1 MSYFTWLYSD
11 INDYTVVEHD
21 NSLGV
26 GWNRNIGTPAQ
37 AATYAPYTAW
47 LAAPNTPAQS
57 STPDCAGNPNVLFT
71 GASTVQMDGNT
82 YYVGGTPTTN
92 PQAAADAHAAA
103 WAQVRAQR
111 NTLITA
117 TDWSQM
123 VDAPISSGDK
133 TAMAQYRQQLRDL
146 PQTTTDP
153 TQVVYPPVP
162 VTIKLSINNQA
173 TGTITPAASASAA
186 AQAAADSFTG
196 SPQWTYLNALTSL
209 IDQDTANA
217 GMPIAATSTASST
230 SITVAG
236 GTTAFPIGWAVFMTG
251 TVPGGFT
258 AKKAYYVVGGTSS
271 TVQLSVTP
279 GGSAISATST
289 VSSGCNLIPCW
300 VPPQFTTINSATFTS
315 WYTWGQ
321 SVLVAFEAYVTTPTT
336 ANLAALQTVLG
347 QNPTMNL

>member
-92 PQAAADAHAAA
+92 PQVATDNAAAALA
-103 WAQVRAQR
+103 V
-111 NTLITA
+111 
-117 TDWSQM
+117 
-123 VDAPISSGDK
+123 
-133 TAMAQYRQQLRDL
+133 
-146 PQTTTDP
+146 
-153 TQVVYPPVP
+153 
-162 VTIKLSINNQA
+162 
-173 TGTITPAASASAA
+173 
-186 AQAAADSFTG
+186 AQAFTSCRQWVYYNQIVTLVAADVAAG
-196 SPQWTYLNALTSL
+196 KQWTVISQALFN
-209 IDQDTANA
+209 Q
-217 GMPIAATSTASST
+217 
-230 SITVAG
+230 
-236 GTTAFPIGWAVFMTG
+236 
-251 TVPGGFT
+251 
-258 AKKAYYVVGGTSS
+258 
-271 TVQLSVTP
+271 
-279 GGSAISATST
+279 
-289 VSSGCNLIPCW
+289 
-300 VPPQFTTINSATFTS
+300 